1 MESSLWQWLKEKFLP
16 VAHIV
21 EDAFHNM
28 DFSGLKFQLNRKNW
42 HSSMFV
48 KIFQD
53 SADEEMSK

>member
-1 MESSLWQWLKEKFLP
+1 ML
-16 VAHIV
+16 HIV

-28 DFSGLKFQLNRKNW
+28 DFSDLKFQLNRKNL

>member
-1 MESSLWQWLKEKFLP
+1 ML
-16 VAHIV
+16 HIV

-28 DFSGLKFQLNRKNW
+28 DFSGLKFQLNRKNL